1 MVHGGYTLCSFSE
14 QHYRRNKAMKK
25 IILSVAAVT
34 LVASALATAPLGS
47 TWGVQPLPTDGF
59 HGSLGGGANEL
70 VGYQAGPMFTA
81 DGTVQGSYGF
91 QNGMVVYGNV
101 LGSRSF
107 DALPNTPND
116 GNTSR
121 TGNNINTLFTTLGMQ
136 KSLTP
141 NLLVGAQ
148 ITYGNYALAPAS
160 NVVTVDGGGTT
171 SVPAPGSWWDTA
183 GIEMGNDPLGTEGSG
198 FISSST
204 QEGVNSYVNWVN
216 EVCGTHIIPL
226 QYQSGITTNSE
237 IENFNVQVI
246 NALSLKIYGVADYT
260 LLTYDQQ
267 MNLLTNQLSILT
279 ASGSNSP
286 KLNFKTVGFGFN
298 PYAQYT
304 FGQSTVYGSY
314 TLQELQNSGMQT
326 IVGYTGSGVGHNFT
340 GGYSYAMTPDL
351 TVGLSGAYQIVNQP
365 YTYAALVQY
374 ANSNNYQAAIGSED
388 YISIMP
394 GVNYNI
400 SAIQGLSVGLNTGLN
415 WFNFRKCNAPANGYA
430 NFMSA
435 FVFTPSVNYQIPLA
449 QNFVWSSNAQYNG
462 VKMINASNPETGA
475 SMNGQTLNS
484 SFQVTTGLTYSF

>member
-1 MVHGGYTLCSFSE
+1 LTKWRGGKLYVVFVKIVKGGK
-14 QHYRRNKAMKK
+14 NMKK
-25 IILSVAAVT
+25 IIFIVAAVAV
-34 LVASALATAPLGS
+34 VASAFASTPLGS
-47 TWGVQPLPTDGF
+47 TWGVQPLRTDGF

-70 VGYQAGPMFTA
+70 VGYQAGPVFSA
-81 DGTVQGSYGF
+81 NGTLQGSYGF
-91 QNGMVVYGNV
+91 QNGWVVYGSV

-107 DALPNTPND
+107 DALPNTPNN

-121 TGNNINTLFTTLGMQ
+121 TGNNINSLFSTLGMQ
-136 KSLTP
+136 KQLNP
-141 NLLVGAQ
+141 DLLVGAQ

-160 NVVTVDGGGTT
+160 SMVTVDNESTT
-171 SVPAPGSWWDTA
+171 SSTAPCTFQDAHVGALTDTPS
-183 GIEMGNDPLGTEGSG
+183 GIATANAL
-198 FISSST
+198 I
-204 QEGVNSYVNWVN
+204 NWVN
-216 EVCGTHIIPL
+216 STNWGTHIANISNYD
-226 QYQSGITTNSE
+226 QWTSGI
-237 IENFNVQVI
+237 
-246 NALSLKIYGVADYT
+246 GADVY
-260 LLTYDQQ
+260 
-267 MNLLTNQLSILT
+267 SALT
-279 ASGSNSP
+279 AHGFGFTSIATGLVTTGGRTSP
-286 KLNFKTVGFGFN
+286 QLDFKTVGFGFN

-326 IVGYTGSGVGHNFT
+326 IIGYTGSGVGHNFT
-340 GGYSYAMTPDL
+340 GGYSYAMTHDL
-351 TVGLSGAYQIVNQP
+351 TVGLSGTYQVVNQP

-400 SAIQGLSVGLNTGLN
+400 SAIQGLSLGLNTGLN

-435 FVFTPSVNYQIPLA
+435 FVIIPSVNYQIPLA
-449 QNFVWSSNAQYNG
+449 ENFVWSSNAQYNG
-462 VKMINASNPETGA
+462 VKMINASNVETGA

>member
-1 MVHGGYTLCSFSE
+1 MRKL
-14 QHYRRNKAMKK
+14 
-25 IILSVAAVT
+25 ILAVAAATV
-34 LVASALATAPLGS
+34 VASAFAAAPLGS

-70 VGYQAGPMFTA
+70 VGYQAGPVFSA
-81 DGTVQGSYGF
+81 DGTLQASYGLD
-91 QNGMVVYGNV
+91 NGIVVYGSV
-101 LGSRSF
+101 YGERSF
-107 DALPNTPND
+107 DALAGTPMT
-116 GNTSR
+116 GITSR
-121 TGNNINTLFTTLGMQ
+121 TGDNINSLFITAGTQ
-136 KSLTP
+136 KQLTP

-148 ITYGNYALAPAS
+148 MTYGNYALAP
-160 NVVTVDGGGTT
+160 
-171 SVPAPGSWWDTA
+171 
-183 GIEMGNDPLGTEGSG
+183 
-198 FISSST
+198 SSST
-204 QEGVNSYVNWVN
+204 LTVNVPGTSESTGTTEMAAYFAAMDGNYVDATEFVN
-216 EVCGTHIIPL
+216 FLNRNFNAGLPTIVTSDSIAFSNYWEDNVMPWTDANGYPFDQLI
-226 QYQSGITTNSE
+226 SITTP
-237 IENFNVQVI
+237 
-246 NALSLKIYGVADYT
+246 
-260 LLTYDQQ
+260 
-267 MNLLTNQLSILT
+267 
-279 ASGSNSP
+279 GSNSSQ

-326 IVGYTGSGVGHNFT
+326 LLNYAGSGVGNTFN
-340 GGYSYAMTPDL
+340 GGYSYAISSDL
-351 TVGLSGAYQIVNQP
+351 TVGISGAYQIVNQP
-365 YTYAALVQY
+365 YTYASLVKY

-484 SFQVTTGLTYSF
+484 SFQVTTGLTYNF

>member
-1 MVHGGYTLCSFSE
+1 
-14 QHYRRNKAMKK
+14 MKK
-25 IILSVAAVT
+25 LILAVAAATV
-34 LVASALATAPLGS
+34 VASTFAAAPLGS

-70 VGYQAGPMFTA
+70 VGYQVGPVFSA
-81 DGTVQGSYGF
+81 NGLFQGSYGF
-91 QNGMVVYGNV
+91 QNGMVVYGSV
-101 LGSRSF
+101 YGERSF
-107 DALPNTPND
+107 DALAGTPMT
-116 GNTSR
+116 GITSR
-121 TGNNINTLFTTLGMQ
+121 TGDNINSLFITAGTQ
-136 KSLTP
+136 KQLTP

-148 ITYGNYALAPAS
+148 MTYGNYALAP
-160 NVVTVDGGGTT
+160 
-171 SVPAPGSWWDTA
+171 
-183 GIEMGNDPLGTEGSG
+183 
-198 FISSST
+198 SSST
-204 QEGVNSYVNWVN
+204 LTVNTP
-216 EVCGTHIIPL
+216 GT
-226 QYQSGITTNSE
+226 SE
-237 IENFNVQVI
+237 T
-246 NALSLKIYGVADYT
+246 ADYT
-260 LLTYDQQ
+260 LNEVSGVDEANSLVNFVNSHFGTSIAAVTDEYDWFYTAQPAILNAFSEHYYGMTAHELAISDNAAYQAFFSEQQ
-267 MNLLTNQLSILT
+267 SIT
-279 ASGSNSP
+279 TTGFYSSQ

-326 IVGYTGSGVGHNFT
+326 LLNYAGSGVGNTFN
-340 GGYSYAMTPDL
+340 GGYSYAMSSDL
-351 TVGLSGAYQIVNQP
+351 TVGISGAYQIVNQP
-365 YTYAALVQY
+365 YTYASLVKY